1 MDEKPSPTGTWSER
15 STTFCDKDAREA
27 YHDLI
32 DLQLHWLFPN
42 FLRNLKSQ
50 TALERER
57 GRVAVIEYRDD
68 EVFEPEI
75 FKNSQGL
82 QAHFDDPLAAEE
94 LGPRKR
100 LFILEDLGFNYL
112 EILGAQLRIPPT
124 FFAAHWADPATP
136 EFNYTNPLRRYSE
149 KNFSIRYAIT
159 QPLRIDADREV
170 HGNIFRCDFNIQ
182 RHVYCYDPKAPILD
196 QPKSY
201 HALSF
206 WTSGVRPD
214 GSWDS
219 VLIVDPP
226 VRETVT
232 SLADGCKFP
241 VDHCSEEHAYTRM
254 HSLDPDFTDMDILPP
269 NPSDWTGSWQR
280 PKYESMFDDI
290 LSLTPDEQAHSIG
303 PRSCTNVAR
312 RLAICYFLSFLR
324 RRILNMLR
332 LQQNPRTAVLH
343 TNRCDYLREFGEGLI
358 SSWHHEVFGFV
369 VNIKYI
375 MGLVNSEVKEQFE
388 VLGLHRPSAL
398 EWERDG
404 WLTVQDYCGRV
415 ITMAEAFLQ
424 SYLQF
429 TTMQEA
435 QAANRNA
442 LSLAQITNVT
452 MVFVPL
458 STIAAIFS
466 MTDDFLP
473 GESKGWVF
481 WVTAVPVLLLTFAI
495 TTEARASLRWYWK
508 MCTEREL
515 RAKVK
520 VKGKSIV

>member
-1 MDEKPSPTGTWSER
+1 MGLYGAAFSSY
-15 STTFCDKDAREA
+15 ST
-27 YHDLI
+27 Y
-32 DLQLHWLFPN
+32 
-42 FLRNLKSQ
+42 SQ
-50 TALERER
+50 TLLT
-57 GRVAVIEYRDD
+57 GLVA
-68 EVFEPEI
+68 
-75 FKNSQGL
+75 
-82 QAHFDDPLAAEE
+82 
-94 LGPRKR
+94 
-100 LFILEDLGFNYL
+100 
-112 EILGAQLRIPPT
+112 
-124 FFAAHWADPATP
+124 
-136 EFNYTNPLRRYSE
+136 
-149 KNFSIRYAIT
+149 
-159 QPLRIDADREV
+159 
-170 HGNIFRCDFNIQ
+170 
-182 RHVYCYDPKAPILD
+182 
-196 QPKSY
+196 
-201 HALSF
+201 
-206 WTSGVRPD
+206 
-214 GSWDS
+214 

-232 SLADGCKFP
+232 SLTNGCKFP
-241 VDHCSEEHAYTRM
+241 VDHCSEEHAYARM
-254 HSLDPDFTDMDILPP
+254 HSLDPDFSDLEVLPP
-269 NPSDWTGSWQR
+269 NPSDWTGTWQR
-280 PKYESMFDDI
+280 PKYESIFDDI
-290 LSLTPDEQAHSIG
+290 LSLTPDKPAHSIG
-303 PRSCTNVAR
+303 PRSCTDVAR

-332 LQQNPRTAVLH
+332 LQQNPRTAILH

-388 VLGLHRPSAL
+388 VLGLHRPGAP

-508 MCTEREL
+508 MCTERQVRE
-515 RAKVK
+515 K
-520 VKGKSIV
+520 VKGKHIV